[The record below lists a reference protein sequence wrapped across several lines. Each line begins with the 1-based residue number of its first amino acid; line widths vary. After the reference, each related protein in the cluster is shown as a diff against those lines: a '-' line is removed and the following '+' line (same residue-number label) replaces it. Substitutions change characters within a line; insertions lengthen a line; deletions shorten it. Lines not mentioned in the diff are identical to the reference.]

1 MRYLV
6 SNGCVLK
13 SFDKYLTV
21 SIRLPMAA
29 IWKKILG
36 TNTIN
41 SKVPKTLPCFLFHKN
56 TFSLFWNCTY
66 SHRYNATPPVYIN
79 VIRDPLERV
88 VSHFYYN
95 QYGDNN
101 RISNNS
107 IGSFR
112 NVVSTTR
119 ILHNLLHSN
128 SKFILLFLH
137 VPLTSLL
144 KGATFIL
151 LHLFTKGF

>member
-1 MRYLV
+1 MASQTCCTFV
-6 SNGCVLK
+6 CPS
-13 SFDKYLTV
+13 STSV
-21 SIRLPMAA
+21 SI
-29 IWKKILG
+29 IIEGK
-36 TNTIN
+36 NTIN
-41 SKVPKTLPCFLFHKN
+41 SKVPMTLPCFLFQKN
-56 TFSLFWNCTY
+56 IFCLFCNCTY
-66 SHRYNATPPVYIN
+66 LHRYNATPPVYIN

-112 NVVSTTR
+112 NIVSITR

-128 SKFILLFLH
+128 SKSILLLLH
-137 VPLTSLL
+137 VPSQVT
-144 KGATFIL
+144 
-151 LHLFTKGF
+151 